1 LKEWDMIARY
11 AVVLAVMLPLTSGF
25 SAAGDRKDAK
35 DQLQGEWVVVSVE
48 LAGKMRENAKD
59 RKLVVKGDEW
69 TAPSGGKFKFKIDAT
84 KSPKQLDLRSDNSG
98 QDLTWPGIYKIEGD
112 TLTFC
117 RSHGPGGERPTEF
130 KGGPGVFLMVCKR
143 AVK

>member
-1 LKEWDMIARY
+1 MIARY
-11 AVVLAVMLPLTSGF
+11 AVMVAVMLPLASGF
-25 SAAGDRKDAK
+25 SAAGDKKDGT

-48 LAGKMRENAKD
+48 LAGKKLEGGKE

-84 KSPKQLDLRSDNSG
+84 KSPKQLDLSSDKSG
-98 QDLTWPGIYKIEGD
+98 QERTWPGIYKIEGD

-117 RSHGPGGERPTEF
+117 RSHGPGGERPVEF

-143 AVK
+143 AGK